1 MNDITSRFGRWVFFG
16 GGSGKRPKMPPA
28 PAPSPTPT
36 QIDVEALRKSE
47 DVRRKL
53 RARAGRAGTILTE
66 GDLGMADIGKN
77 VLLGGGI

>member
-1 MNDITSRFGRWVFFG
+1 MNDITSRFGRWVFFSG
-16 GGSGKRPKMPPA
+16 GGGKRPKMPPA